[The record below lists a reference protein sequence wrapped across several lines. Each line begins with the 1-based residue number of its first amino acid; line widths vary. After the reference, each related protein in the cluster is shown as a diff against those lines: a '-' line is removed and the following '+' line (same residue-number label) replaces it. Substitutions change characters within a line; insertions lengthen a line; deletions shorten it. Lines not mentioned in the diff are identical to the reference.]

1 MSVDAS
7 KLKQQMMDRIDTE
20 DLLQVEKVE
29 RYIQHVESYRRMDET
44 IKEEGESVTTE
55 NASQKFVKAHPL
67 LTERNK
73 VNAALLNIEK
83 SFGFTVPDEEPEEKR
98 KADDLL

>member
-1 MSVDAS
+1 MGVDIK
-7 KLKQQMMDRIDTE
+7 KLKKQLMDRINTD
-20 DLLQVEKVE
+20 DLMQVEKVE
-29 RYIQHVESYRRMDET
+29 RYIQHVESYRRMDAT

-83 SFGFTVPDEEPEEKR
+83 TFDFTIDHDEEFS
-98 KADDLL
+98 ADDLI